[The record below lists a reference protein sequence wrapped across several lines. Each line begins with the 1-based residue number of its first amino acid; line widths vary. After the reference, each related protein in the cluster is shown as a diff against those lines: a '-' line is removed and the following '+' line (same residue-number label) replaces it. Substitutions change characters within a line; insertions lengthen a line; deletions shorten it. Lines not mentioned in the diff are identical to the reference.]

1 MGKGETKVVYS
12 HKMMAL
18 QWMDRKTV
26 TIQSMCHDDVAMENM
41 GKINGK
47 PTCQSSSLKLY

>member
-1 MGKGETKVVYS
+1 MPQQFMSTKMGKGETKMVYS

-26 TIQSMCHDDVAMENM
+26 TILSMFYSPQSQKEE
-41 GKINGK
+41 
-47 PTCQSSSLKLY
+47 SLP